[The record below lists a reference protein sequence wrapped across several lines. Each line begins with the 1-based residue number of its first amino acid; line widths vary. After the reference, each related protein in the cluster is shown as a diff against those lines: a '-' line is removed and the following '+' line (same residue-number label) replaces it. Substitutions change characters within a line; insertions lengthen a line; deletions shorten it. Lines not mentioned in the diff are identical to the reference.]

1 VTAGPGPEPPRS
13 SRLDRGLD
21 RITWWVTCAVGALTL
36 VLGVLGQP
44 LLVLAG
50 LLAVGLC
57 VLRVLHERDR
67 LSVDPPGPQVFGSAQ
82 AMGALFVCV
91 AASIL
96 VDTSQAATSTTWLLI
111 LSAVVVGYGVV
122 DGIRRWRR
130 WREATADSSQGG
142 PG

>member
-1 VTAGPGPEPPRS
+1 VTAPQSRRP

-21 RITWWVTCAVGALTL
+21 RTTWWVTCAVGVLTL
-36 VLGVLGQP
+36 VLGALGQP

-67 LSVDPPGPQVFGSAQ
+67 LALDPPGPQVFGSAQ
-82 AMGALFVCV
+82 AMGALFACV

-96 VDTSQAATSTTWLLI
+96 VDTSRAATSTTWLLV
-111 LSAVVVGYGVV
+111 LSAVVVAYAVV
-122 DGIRRWRR
+122 DGVRRWRR
-130 WREATADSSQGG
+130 WREATADTSRDG